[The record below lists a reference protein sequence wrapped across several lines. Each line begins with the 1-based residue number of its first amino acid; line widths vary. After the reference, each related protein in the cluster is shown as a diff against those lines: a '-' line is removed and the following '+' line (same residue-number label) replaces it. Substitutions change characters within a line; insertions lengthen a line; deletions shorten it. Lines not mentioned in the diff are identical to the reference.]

1 MLGELW
7 IRRAL
12 AIRASDRFYVDVSV
26 CALAEAQC
34 VYGDVQEWIC
44 SKGSKN
50 ILEDG
55 ENVSIFLLPPT
66 MKT

>member
-34 VYGDVQEWIC
+34 VYGDV
-44 SKGSKN
+44 
-50 ILEDG
+50 
-55 ENVSIFLLPPT
+55 
-66 MKT
+66 